1 MDGLPEL
8 ERFFQVA
15 GGIVVD
21 QGDVY
26 RFHTFAD
33 EKVDAMAFAGRDTAR
48 ANGRV
53 VIAPHDVPIASGLRE
68 QMHDF
73 DRRDDA
79 DGIRAVLRNA
89 PRRPPGDVTFAEGTQ
104 DVLVEVFGGI
114 ALALARSFPIIHPGV
129 RHTTPEHW
137 TRVFD
142 LYRLV
147 L

>member
-15 GGIVVD
+15 GGVVAD

-26 RFHTFAD
+26 RFRTFAD
-33 EKVDAMAFAGRDTAR
+33 EKVDAMAFAGRDAAR
-48 ANGRV
+48 ANGRD
-53 VIAPHDVPIASGLRE
+53 VIAPQDLPITSGLRE

-79 DGIRAVLRNA
+79 EEIRAVLRKA

-114 ALALARSFPIIHPGV
+114 ALALARAFPIVHPDV
-129 RHTTPEHW
+129 RHPATEHW